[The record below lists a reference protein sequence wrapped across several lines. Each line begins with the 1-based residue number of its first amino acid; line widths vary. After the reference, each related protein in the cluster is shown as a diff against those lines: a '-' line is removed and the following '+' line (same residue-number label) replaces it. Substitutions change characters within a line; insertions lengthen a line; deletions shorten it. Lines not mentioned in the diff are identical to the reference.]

1 MVCQEAQVYH
11 WQTRKNVFFNVM
23 AEVET
28 RTVKI
33 WFAWS
38 SEEDQAPTVSRRR
51 NSEASL
57 LRDLRR
63 VSSGKGQRRVR
74 TGSDLVSGLVSGLA
88 SDLASDLGMR

>member
-38 SEEDQAPTVSRRR
+38 SEEDQAPDGFEKT
-51 NSEASL
+51 
-57 LRDLRR
+57 
-63 VSSGKGQRRVR
+63 KF
-74 TGSDLVSGLVSGLA
+74 GSQPA
-88 SDLASDLGMR
+88 T